1 MLQVQNITDEPF
13 QRHSILY
20 EGYEIVL
27 TLRYLHRCSIW
38 IMNLE
43 YGDWSVNGIKL
54 SVGVPHMY
62 GQNQA
67 FDFVVSDE
75 TGNGI
80 DPYKQDD
87 FSVGRNIIYL
97 LERDDIEE
105 LRGVELP

>member
-1 MLQVQNITDEPF
+1 MLQIQNITNDAY

-20 EGYEIVL
+20 EEYEIVF

-43 YGDWSVNGIKL
+43 YIDWKVSGIKL
-54 SVGVPHMY
+54 SVGVPHIL

-67 FDFVVSDE
+67 FDFFVSDE

-87 FSVGRNIIYL
+87 FSIGRCNVYM
-97 LERDDIEE
+97 LEREDLEDI
-105 LRGVELP
+105 RGVTLP